1 MRYAR
6 FIFSSL
12 ALLTGGA
19 ILFVSLAAG
28 NSTVLS
34 STGDY
39 HETSRKQFYLGQILP
54 DHVAYPVLMAIDRV
68 KLDTAAPEDRIYL
81 ELDYAQHRFT
91 AANAL
96 LDEHKS
102 DLALTTFTKA
112 QKYLLEACVEAQE
125 DTIPQSIKLDTI
137 KAVDFYNHSIED
149 IRSQFDDQQQSVLDH
164 QTQELKVLRG
174 QLETQITQP

>member
-6 FIFSSL
+6 FILSSL
-12 ALLTGGA
+12 GLLLGGA
-19 ILFVSLAAG
+19 ILFVSMAAG
-28 NSTVLS
+28 NNKVLS
-34 STGDY
+34 SSGDY

-54 DHVAYPVLMAIDRV
+54 DHVAYPLLMAVDRI
-68 KLDTAAPEDRIYL
+68 KLDTAAPQDRIYL

-96 LDEHKS
+96 LDEQKT

-125 DTIPQSIKLDTI
+125 DNIPQPIKLDTI
-137 KAVDFYNHSIED
+137 RAVDFYDQSIDD
-149 IRSQFDDQQQSVLDH
+149 IRSGFDPEQQSVLDH

-174 QLETQITQP
+174 QLETQITQS